1 MSLLCRSAVVLFVVL
16 PAASGLALQVA
27 LHVKS
32 SSGAGPIGDMNG
44 RKKAVGGE
52 AAQPSTP
59 QIVSNPDVPAGLK
72 RRGLMRGPRCTTTLS
87 KILRG
92 GRD

>member
-1 MSLLCRSAVVLFVVL
+1 MVLFVVL

-52 AAQPSTP
+52 AA
-59 QIVSNPDVPAGLK
+59 
-72 RRGLMRGPRCTTTLS
+72 PR
-87 KILRG
+87 KWILLEV
-92 GRD
+92 

>member
-1 MSLLCRSAVVLFVVL
+1 MTSVCEASQRAHGSLLCRSAVVLFVVL

-52 AAQPSTP
+52 AAPR
-59 QIVSNPDVPAGLK
+59 K
-72 RRGLMRGPRCTTTLS
+72 R
-87 KILRG
+87 ILLEV
-92 GRD
+92 